1 MHQPHARFN
10 AAFFIGLRLVLVV
23 VVVVIVFL
31 NAYYNHNHNHNHHV
45 VVVWLVVVV
54 ERHQVPAS
62 KGGASSIGPDAVF

>member
-1 MHQPHARFN
+1 MHQPHARRN
-10 AAFFIGLRLVLVV
+10 AAFFIGLRLFLL
-23 VVVVIVFL
+23 VVVIVFL
-31 NAYYNHNHNHNHHV
+31 NAHCNHNHNHLV